1 MSRAGRL
8 ALLLALAAALAAC
21 PGRAAASTMIR
32 GAIPDQIEK
41 YQPVNGKFTCFDG
54 SKTIDFSQVNDNF
67 CDCPDS
73 SDEPG
78 AAGVLQ

>member
-1 MSRAGRL
+1 MHRTRGVLVGLFLLST
-8 ALLLALAAALAAC
+8 LLAGA
-21 PGRAAASTMIR
+21 RFASGSLIR

-41 YQPVNGKFTCFDG
+41 YQPVNGKFKCFDG
-54 SKTIDFSQVNDNF
+54 SKEIDFNQVNDNF

-78 AAGVLQ
+78 K

>member
-1 MSRAGRL
+1 MIRGCKPL
-8 ALLLALAAALAAC
+8 QALLLSSVLLAGAGLS
-21 PGRAAASTMIR
+21 AASLIR

-41 YQPVNGKFTCFDG
+41 YQPANGKFRCFDG
-54 SKTIDFSQVNDNF
+54 SREIDYNQLNDNF

-78 AAGVLQ
+78 L